1 MDKATFGMKRRIS
14 RVHFVGIGG
23 IGMSGIAEVLLN
35 LGYRVAG
42 SDLVESET
50 TLRLQRLGVEVFIG
64 HWPENL
70 RDADVVV
77 ISSAVGK
84 DNPEVIAA
92 HERIIPV
99 IPRAE
104 MLAELM
110 RMKYGVAIAG
120 THGKT
125 TTTSMIATVL
135 AHGGLDPTA
144 VIGGK
149 LNIFGSNAKL
159 GQGELLVAEADESDG
174 SFLKLSPTIA
184 VVTNIDPE
192 HLDHYRDLEEIKFA
206 FLEFIN
212 KVPFYGLAV
221 LCLDHENVQA
231 LIPQV
236 RKRYVTYGLSTQAN
250 FRAEDI
256 SFHGLTTSF
265 RALENNRELGQISIQ
280 MPGLHSVYN
289 ALATLATASELD
301 LSFEVVREGLGAFSG
316 VQRRFQIKGE
326 LAGVMVV
333 DDYGHHPAEIKATL
347 SAAKS
352 GWGRRTVVIFQP
364 HRYTRTRDLFKDFLT
379 SFHQA
384 DVLVLTGIYAA
395 GEDPIPG
402 VGVQGLY
409 EGIKG
414 HGHKDVTLV
423 LDKSEI
429 LERLLPRLQPG
440 DMVLTLG
447 AGDIWKVGEALIQRL
462 EKEGQPR
469 PKIPARRRKRRGR

>member
-1 MDKATFGMKRRIS
+1 MKRRVKRI
-14 RVHFVGIGG
+14 HFVGIGG

-35 LGYRVAG
+35 LGYRVGG
-42 SDLVESET
+42 SDLSESET
-50 TLRLQRLGVEVFIG
+50 TLRLRKAGADIAIG
-64 HWPENL
+64 HRKENL

-77 ISSAVGK
+77 TSSAVRP
-84 DNPEVIAA
+84 DNPEVAAA
-92 HERIIPV
+92 HERAIPV

-110 RMKYGVAIAG
+110 RLKYGVAVAG

-125 TTTSMIATVL
+125 TTTSLIATVL
-135 AHGGLDPTA
+135 ACGGLDPTA

-184 VVTNIDPE
+184 IVTNIDPE
-192 HLDHYRDLEEIKFA
+192 HLDHYRNLEEIQTA

-212 KVPFYGLAV
+212 KVPFYGLAI

-236 RKRYVTYGLSTQAN
+236 KKRYVTYGLSTQAN
-250 FRAEDI
+250 YRAGSI
-256 SFHGLTTSF
+256 SFQGVMTSF
-265 RALENNRELGQISIQ
+265 RAFENDRELGRISIQ

-289 ALATLATASELD
+289 ALATIATARELD
-301 LSFEVVREGLGAFSG
+301 LDFGVVQEALGSFSG

-326 LAGVMVV
+326 RGGIMVV

-347 SAAKS
+347 SAAQN

-364 HRYTRTRDLFKDFLT
+364 HRYTRTRDLLREFFT
-379 SFHQA
+379 AFNQA
-384 DVLVLTGIYAA
+384 DVLFLLDIYPA
-395 GEDPIPG
+395 GEEPIPG
-402 VGVQGLY
+402 VKSENLY

-423 LDKSEI
+423 SDRKEI
-429 LERLLPRLQPG
+429 LEHLLPRLKSG
-440 DMVLTLG
+440 DMVITLG
-447 AGDIWKVGEALIQRL
+447 AGDVWKIGETLMEEL
-462 EKEGQPR
+462 EKR
-469 PKIPARRRKRRGR
+469 PGA

>member
-1 MDKATFGMKRRIS
+1 MKRRVKRI
-14 RVHFVGIGG
+14 HFVGIGG

-35 LGYRVAG
+35 LGYRVGG
-42 SDLVESET
+42 SDLAESET
-50 TLRLQRLGVEVFIG
+50 TQRLRKAGAEIVIG
-64 HWPENL
+64 HRKENL

-77 ISSAVGK
+77 TSSAVRP
-84 DNPEVIAA
+84 DNPEVAAA
-92 HERIIPV
+92 HERAIPV

-110 RMKYGVAIAG
+110 RLKYGVAVAG

-125 TTTSMIATVL
+125 TTTSLIATVL
-135 AHGGLDPTA
+135 ACGGLDPTA

-149 LNIFGSNAKL
+149 LNSFGSNAKL

-184 VVTNIDPE
+184 IVTNIDPE
-192 HLDHYRDLEEIKFA
+192 HLDHYRNLEEIQTA

-236 RKRYVTYGLSTQAN
+236 KKRYVTYGLSTQAN
-250 FRAEDI
+250 YRAGSI
-256 SFHGLTTSF
+256 SFQGVMTSF
-265 RALENNRELGQISIQ
+265 RAFENDRELGRISIQ
-280 MPGLHSVYN
+280 MPGLHSVSN
-289 ALATLATASELD
+289 ALATIATARELD
-301 LSFEVVREGLGAFSG
+301 LDFGVVQEALGSFSG

-326 LAGVMVV
+326 RGGIMVV

-347 SAAKS
+347 SAAQN

-364 HRYTRTRDLFKDFLT
+364 HRYTRTRDLLREFFT
-379 SFHQA
+379 AFNQA
-384 DVLVLTGIYAA
+384 DVLFLLDIYPA
-395 GEDPIPG
+395 GEEPIPG
-402 VGVQGLY
+402 VKAENLY

-423 LDKSEI
+423 SDRKEI
-429 LERLLPRLQPG
+429 LDHLLPRLKSG
-440 DMVLTLG
+440 DMVITLG
-447 AGDIWKVGEALIQRL
+447 AGDVWKIGETLMEEL
-462 EKEGQPR
+462 EKR
-469 PKIPARRRKRRGR
+469 PGA

>member
-1 MDKATFGMKRRIS
+1 LKRLGAE
-14 RVHFVGIGG
+14 VFVGHR
-23 IGMSGIAEVLLN
+23 A
-35 LGYRVAG
+35 
-42 SDLVESET
+42 
-50 TLRLQRLGVEVFIG
+50 
-64 HWPENL
+64 ENL
-70 RDADVVV
+70 KDVDVVV
-77 ISSAVGK
+77 ISSAVRK

-92 HERIIPV
+92 DERVIPV

-192 HLDHYRDLEEIKFA
+192 HLDHYRDLEEIKQA

-212 KVPFYGLAV
+212 RVPFYGLAV
-221 LCLDHENVQA
+221 LCLDHENVQT

-236 RKRYVTYGLSTQAN
+236 RKRFMTYGLTTQAN

-256 SFHGLTTSF
+256 SFQGLTTSF
-265 RALENNRELGQISIQ
+265 RALENNRELGRISIQ

-289 ALATLATASELD
+289 ALATLATAMELD
-301 LSFEVVREGLGAFSG
+301 LSFEVVRAGLESFSG
-316 VQRRFQIKGE
+316 IQRRFQVKGE
-326 LAGVMVV
+326 WGGVMVV

-347 SAAKS
+347 SAAKR

-379 SFHQA
+379 CFNQA
-384 DVLVLTGIYAA
+384 DVLFLTGIYPA

-402 VGVQGLY
+402 VSVQQLY

-423 LDKSEI
+423 LGKEEI
-429 LERLLPRLQPG
+429 PKRLLPRLMPG
-440 DMVLTLG
+440 DMVFTLG
-447 AGDIWKVGEALIQRL
+447 AGDVWKVGEELIQRL
-462 EKEGQPR
+462 KKGE
-469 PKIPARRRKRRGR
+469 ARKGTLKSRRASR

>member
-1 MDKATFGMKRRIS
+1 MKRRVKRI
-14 RVHFVGIGG
+14 HFVGIGG

-35 LGYRVAG
+35 LGYRVGG
-42 SDLVESET
+42 SDLSESET
-50 TLRLQRLGVEVFIG
+50 TLRLRKAGASIAIG
-64 HWPENL
+64 HRKENL

-77 ISSAVGK
+77 ISSAVRP
-84 DNPEVIAA
+84 DNPEVAAA
-92 HERIIPV
+92 HERAIPV

-110 RMKYGVAIAG
+110 RMKYGVAVAG

-125 TTTSMIATVL
+125 TTTSLIATVL
-135 AHGGLDPTA
+135 ACGGLDPTA

-184 VVTNIDPE
+184 IVTNIDPE
-192 HLDHYRDLEEIKFA
+192 HLDHYRDLAEIQTA

-236 RKRYVTYGLSTQAN
+236 KKRYVTYGLSTQAN
-250 FRAEDI
+250 YRAGSI
-256 SFHGLTTSF
+256 SFQGVMTSF
-265 RALENNRELGQISIQ
+265 RAFENDRELGRISIQ

-289 ALATLATASELD
+289 ALATIATARELD
-301 LSFEVVREGLGAFSG
+301 LDFGVAQEALGSFSG

-326 LAGVMVV
+326 RGGIMVV

-347 SAAKS
+347 SAAQN

-364 HRYTRTRDLFKDFLT
+364 HRYTRTRDLLREFFT
-379 SFHQA
+379 AFNQA
-384 DVLVLTGIYAA
+384 DVLFLLDIYPA
-395 GEDPIPG
+395 GEEPIPG
-402 VGVQGLY
+402 VKAENLY

-423 LDKSEI
+423 SDRKEI
-429 LERLLPRLQPG
+429 LDHLLPRLKSG
-440 DMVLTLG
+440 DMVITLG
-447 AGDIWKVGEALIQRL
+447 AGDVWKIGETLL
-462 EKEGQPR
+462 EELGKR
-469 PKIPARRRKRRGR
+469 PGA

>member
-1 MDKATFGMKRRIS
+1 MKRRVKRI
-14 RVHFVGIGG
+14 HFVGIGG

-35 LGYRVAG
+35 LGYRVGG
-42 SDLVESET
+42 SDLAESET
-50 TLRLQRLGVEVFIG
+50 TQRLRKAGAEIVIG
-64 HWPENL
+64 HRKENL

-77 ISSAVGK
+77 TSSAVRP
-84 DNPEVIAA
+84 DNPEVAAA
-92 HERIIPV
+92 HERAIPV

-110 RMKYGVAIAG
+110 RLKYGVAVAG

-125 TTTSMIATVL
+125 TTTSLIATVL
-135 AHGGLDPTA
+135 ACGGLDPTA

-184 VVTNIDPE
+184 IVTNIDPE
-192 HLDHYRDLEEIKFA
+192 HLDHYRNLEEIQTA

-236 RKRYVTYGLSTQAN
+236 KKRYVTYGLSTQAN
-250 FRAEDI
+250 YRAGGI
-256 SFHGLTTSF
+256 SFQGVMTSF
-265 RALENNRELGQISIQ
+265 RVFENDRELGRISIQ
-280 MPGLHSVYN
+280 MPGLHSVSN
-289 ALATLATASELD
+289 ALATIATARELD
-301 LSFEVVREGLGAFSG
+301 LDFGVVQEALGSFSG

-326 LAGVMVV
+326 RGGIMVV

-347 SAAKS
+347 SAAQN

-364 HRYTRTRDLFKDFLT
+364 HRYTRTRDLLREFFT
-379 SFHQA
+379 AFNQA
-384 DVLVLTGIYAA
+384 DVLFLLDIYPA
-395 GEDPIPG
+395 GEEPIPG
-402 VGVQGLY
+402 VKAENLY

-423 LDKSEI
+423 SDRKEI
-429 LERLLPRLQPG
+429 LDHLLPRLKSG
-440 DMVLTLG
+440 DMVITLG
-447 AGDIWKVGEALIQRL
+447 AGDVWKIGETLMEEL
-462 EKEGQPR
+462 EKR
-469 PKIPARRRKRRGR
+469 PGA